1 MSRQI
6 LSQEEINALLNDSDT
21 ASTHQ
26 LTPLQKD
33 ALGEIGNISYGSA
46 STALSEIL
54 NRRVTIDTPTVFIT
68 TQEELKEQHPIPY
81 VIIEVEYKNGL
92 IGTNLLILKIHDS
105 AIIADLMMGGDGRN
119 PNETLGDMELSA
131 IAEALNQ
138 MAGTAATSL
147 STLFSKRVEIEPP
160 RVKVI
165 NFQDELPIVKDQAL
179 DEKIVVVSF
188 KLQIQDLTDSEMMLV
203 VSYPFGVE
211 MADSMIKA
219 TEVSV
224 PKAAQVQ
231 PAPTQAPPQIQPEE
245 RPRVEQHVPGQAPPQ
260 VPPYRQE
267 PQIPPIPQ
275 PVYPN
280 NQGVSI
286 NRPVEPSVYNTPPLA
301 AAPRGLNYGQEVRP
315 QVMVQPAQ
323 FAPLGNSKLSKETSN
338 IGLILDVPLQVTVEL
353 GNTRMKI
360 KEILELG
367 VGSIVELDKLAGDP
381 VDIYVNGK
389 LIAKG
394 EVVVIDENFGIKVTD
409 IISPIER
416 VNTLQ

>member
-6 LSQEEINALLNDSDT
+6 LSQEEINALLNDSDSV
-21 ASTHQ
+21 STQQ

-54 NRRVTIDTPTVFIT
+54 NKRVIIDTPTIFIT
-68 TQEELKEQHPIPY
+68 TQQELKEQHPIPY
-81 VIIEVEYKNGL
+81 VTIEVEYKNGL

-119 PNETLGDMELSA
+119 PNESLGDMELSA

-165 NFQDELPIVKDQAL
+165 NFKDEAPIIKDQAM
-179 DEKIVVVSF
+179 DERIIVVSF
-188 KLQIQDLTDSEMMLV
+188 KLAIQDLTDSEMMLV

-224 PKAAQVQ
+224 PKASQTQ
-231 PAPTQAPPQIQPEE
+231 QTAPQTKTETE
-245 RPRVEQHVPGQAPPQ
+245 LKNGQQQ
-260 VPPYRQE
+260 VPPQATSPGRSE
-267 PQIPPIPQ
+267 MPLPSAPQ
-275 PVYPN
+275 PVRGEYPN
-280 NQGVSI
+280 NQGVGL
-286 NRPVEPSVYNTPPLA
+286 NRPVEPGAFNMPPLA
-301 AAPRGLNYGQEVRP
+301 ASPRNQNFGQEVHP

-323 FAPLGNSKLSKETSN
+323 FAPLGNAKLTKETSN

>member
-1 MSRQI
+1 
-6 LSQEEINALLNDSDT
+6 
-21 ASTHQ
+21 
-26 LTPLQKD
+26 
-33 ALGEIGNISYGSA
+33 
-46 STALSEIL
+46 
-54 NRRVTIDTPTVFIT
+54 
-68 TQEELKEQHPIPY
+68 
-81 VIIEVEYKNGL
+81 
-92 IGTNLLILKIHDS
+92 
-105 AIIADLMMGGDGRN
+105 
-119 PNETLGDMELSA
+119 
-131 IAEALNQ
+131 

-147 STLFSKRVEIEPP
+147 STLFLKRVEIEPP

-165 NFQDELPIVKDQAL
+165 NFKDDIPIVKDQAL
-179 DEKIVVVSF
+179 DEKIIVVSF
-188 KLQIQDLTDSEMMLV
+188 KLTIQDLTDSEMMLV

-224 PKAAQVQ
+224 PKVS
-231 PAPTQAPPQIQPEE
+231 QIQQTSPQMQT
-245 RPRVEQHVPGQAPPQ
+245 EQTPGTGQQ
-260 VPPYRQE
+260 VPPQATPAVRQE
-267 PQIPPIPQ
+267 IPIPSAPQ
-275 PVYPN
+275 PVRSEYPN
-280 NQGVSI
+280 NQGISI
-286 NRPVEPSVYNTPPLA
+286 NRPVEPGAFNMNTPPLA
-301 AAPRGLNYGQEVRP
+301 ASSRNQNYGQEVHP

>member
-1 MSRQI
+1 VSRQI
-6 LSQEEINALLNDSDT
+6 LSQEEINALLTDSD
-21 ASTHQ
+21 STQQ

-54 NRRVTIDTPTVFIT
+54 NKRVEIDTPTVFVT
-68 TQEELKEQHPIPY
+68 TQQELKEQHPIPY
-81 VIIEVEYKNGL
+81 VIIEVEYKSGL
-92 IGTNLLILKIHDS
+92 LGTNLLMLKIRDA
-105 AIIADLMMGGDGRN
+105 AIIADLMMGRDGLT

-147 STLFSKRVEIEPP
+147 STLFSKRVEIDPP

-165 NFQDELPIVKDQAL
+165 NYKDDAPIVKEQSIE
-179 DEKIVVVSF
+179 EKIIVVSF

-203 VSYPFGVE
+203 VSYPFGIE

-219 TEVSV
+219 TEVIV
-224 PKAAQVQ
+224 PKLSQSQPVQ
-231 PAPTQAPPQIQPEE
+231 PQPQSQPEQKLPPQPRPE
-245 RPRVEQHVPGQAPPQ
+245 PPPI
-260 VPPYRQE
+260 PPA
-267 PQIPPIPQ
+267 PPIPQ
-275 PVYPN
+275 PVITEYPSS
-280 NQGVSI
+280 QGVSL
-286 NRPVEPSVYNTPPLA
+286 RPTEPIAYGGPPPLA
-301 AAPRGLNYGQEVRP
+301 VSPRNTNYGQEVHQ
-315 QVMVQPAQ
+315 QVMVQSAQ
-323 FAPLGNSKLSKETSN
+323 FAPLGSAKISKESGN
-338 IGLILDVPLQVTVEL
+338 IALILDVPLQVTVEL
-353 GNTRMKI
+353 GNTRMRI

-367 VGSIVELDKLAGDP
+367 VGSIIELDKLAGDP

-409 IISPIER
+409 IISPIDR
-416 VNTLQ
+416 ANTLQ

>member
-6 LSQEEINALLNDSDT
+6 LSQEEINALLNDSDSV
-21 ASTHQ
+21 STQQ

-54 NRRVTIDTPTVFIT
+54 NKRVIIDTPTIFIT
-68 TQEELKEQHPIPY
+68 TQQELKEQHPIPY
-81 VIIEVEYKNGL
+81 VTIEVEYKNGL

-119 PNETLGDMELSA
+119 PNESLGDMELSA

-165 NFQDELPIVKDQAL
+165 NFKDEAPIIKDQAM
-179 DEKIVVVSF
+179 DERIIVVSF
-188 KLQIQDLTDSEMMLV
+188 KLAIQDLTDSEMMLV

-224 PKAAQVQ
+224 PKAPQTQ
-231 PAPTQAPPQIQPEE
+231 QTAPQTKTETGLKN
-245 RPRVEQHVPGQAPPQ
+245 GQQ
-260 VPPYRQE
+260 VPPQAM
-267 PQIPPIPQ
+267 PPGRSEMPLPSTPQ
-275 PVYPN
+275 PVRGEYPN
-280 NQGVSI
+280 NQGVGL
-286 NRPVEPSVYNTPPLA
+286 NRPVEPGAFNTPPLA
-301 AAPRGLNYGQEVRP
+301 ASPRNQNFGQEVHP

-323 FAPLGNSKLSKETSN
+323 FAPLGNAKLTKETSN

>member
-6 LSQEEINALLNDSDT
+6 LSQEEINALLNDSDS
-21 ASTHQ
+21 ASTQQ

-33 ALGEIGNISYGSA
+33 ALGEIGNISYGAA

-68 TQEELKEQHPIPY
+68 TQQELKEQHPIPY
-81 VIIEVEYKNGL
+81 VIIEVEYINGL
-92 IGTNLLILKIHDS
+92 MGTNLLILKVRDS

-119 PNETLGDMELSA
+119 PNESLGDMELSA

-147 STLFSKRVEIEPP
+147 STLFSKRVAINPP

-165 NFQDELPIVKDQAL
+165 NFKDDDPLVKDQGL
-179 DEKIVVVSF
+179 NEKIVVVSF
-188 KLQIQDLTDSEMMLV
+188 KLEIQDLTDSEMMLV

-219 TEVSV
+219 TEVTV
-224 PKAAQVQ
+224 PKAAQTAQTSSSVQ
-231 PAPTQAPPQIQPEE
+231 QEQRPKAEQQIPLQTQSPL
-245 RPRVEQHVPGQAPPQ
+245 
-260 VPPYRQE
+260 RQT
-267 PQIPPIPQ
+267 PPIPTGSPISQ
-275 PVYPN
+275 PVRNEYLN
-280 NQGVSI
+280 NQGVNV
-286 NRPVEPSVYNTPPLA
+286 NRPVEPGAYNMPPLA
-301 AAPRGLNYGQEVRP
+301 AASRNINYGQEVPP

-323 FAPLGNSKLSKETSN
+323 FAPLGNSKLSKETNN

-353 GNTRMKI
+353 GNTRMRI

>member
-6 LSQEEINALLNDSDT
+6 LSQEEINALLTDSDS
-21 ASTHQ
+21 ASTQQ

-54 NRRVTIDTPTVFIT
+54 NKRVTIDTPTVFVT
-68 TQEELKEQHPIPY
+68 TQRELKEQHPIPY
-81 VIIEVEYKNGL
+81 VTIEVEYKNGL
-92 IGTNLLILKIHDS
+92 LGTNLLILQVRDS
-105 AIIADLMMGGDGRN
+105 AIIADLMLGRDGQN

-147 STLFSKRVEIEPP
+147 STLFSRRVEIDPP

-165 NFQDELPIVKDQAL
+165 DFKDDSPLIKEQSL
-179 DEKIVVVSF
+179 DEKIIVVSF
-188 KLQIQDLTDSEMMLV
+188 KLEIQDLTDSEMMLV
-203 VSYPFGVE
+203 VSYPFGIE

-219 TEVSV
+219 TEVAV
-224 PKAAQVQ
+224 PKSVQ
-231 PAPTQAPPQIQPEE
+231 NQQAPSRLQPEQQAPPQPRPQPST
-245 RPRVEQHVPGQAPPQ
+245 
-260 VPPYRQE
+260 
-267 PQIPPIPQ
+267 PPIPQ
-275 PVYPN
+275 PVATEFPD

-286 NRPVEPSVYNTPPLA
+286 NRPAEPVVYNTPPLA
-301 AAPRGLNYGQEVRP
+301 AAPSAYSTPPLAAAPRNINYGQEVHP

-323 FAPLGNSKLSKETSN
+323 FAPLGNSKLSKESGN

-353 GNTRMKI
+353 GNTRMRI

-416 VNTLQ
+416 ANTLQ

>member
-6 LSQEEINALLNDSDT
+6 LSQEEINALLNDSDSV
-21 ASTHQ
+21 STQQ

-54 NRRVTIDTPTVFIT
+54 NKRVIIDTPTIFIT
-68 TQEELKEQHPIPY
+68 TQQELKEQHPIPY
-81 VIIEVEYKNGL
+81 VTIEVEYKNGL

-119 PNETLGDMELSA
+119 PNESLGDMELSA

-165 NFQDELPIVKDQAL
+165 NFKDDAAIIKDQPL
-179 DEKIVVVSF
+179 DERIIVVSF
-188 KLQIQDLTDSEMMLV
+188 KLAIQDLTDSEMMLV

-224 PKAAQVQ
+224 PKASQTQQTSSQTKTEQGLKNGQQVS
-231 PAPTQAPPQIQPEE
+231 PQTTPSVRSE
-245 RPRVEQHVPGQAPPQ
+245 
-260 VPPYRQE
+260 
-267 PQIPPIPQ
+267 IPLPSAPQ
-275 PVYPN
+275 PVRGEYPN
-280 NQGVSI
+280 NQGVGL
-286 NRPVEPSVYNTPPLA
+286 NRPVEPGAFNTPPLA
-301 AAPRGLNYGQEVRP
+301 ASPRNQNFGQEVHP

-323 FAPLGNSKLSKETSN
+323 FAPLGNAKLTKETSN